1 MSKFTKKAWV
11 NTLIKTAKYTSG
23 WIEAASDILSY
34 EESPFELAQLEEFN
48 ENQLSIIRD
57 AIRDKVNINL
67 DKLANKSLNAT
78 QMQLYLLGISK
89 GVPEEKMDT
98 FLNPYIPYAKSN
110 YIIQSMIEGND
121 ELLKYI
127 DFDVDQIYEIYAG
140 MKDGIDYKVYAIKE
154 LRADTMSIARH
165 CMNAGR
171 AVEIYEDNTLVT
183 KIHTEEDVVESDV
196 SE

>member
-67 DKLANKSLNAT
+67 DKLKCS
-78 QMQLYLLGISK
+78 
-89 GVPEEKMDT
+89 VP
-98 FLNPYIPYAKSN
+98 LCS
-110 YIIQSMIEGND
+110 
-121 ELLKYI
+121 
-127 DFDVDQIYEIYAG
+127 
-140 MKDGIDYKVYAIKE
+140 
-154 LRADTMSIARH
+154 
-165 CMNAGR
+165 
-171 AVEIYEDNTLVT
+171 T
-183 KIHTEEDVVESDV
+183 K
-196 SE
+196 